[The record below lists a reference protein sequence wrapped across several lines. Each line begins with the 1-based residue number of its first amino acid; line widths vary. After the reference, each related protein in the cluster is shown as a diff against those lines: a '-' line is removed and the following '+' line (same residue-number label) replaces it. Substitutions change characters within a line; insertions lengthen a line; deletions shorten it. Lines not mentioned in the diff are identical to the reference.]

1 MCHRTVMSLLQC
13 CVQQSER
20 PRTFTDST
28 HQYIPYEMLSFEF
41 NHIHVYDNVVIMHV
55 YSSRHSFAQLFYYY
69 TLIIPNATSCK
80 GIMFLT
86 SVSVIQSVSPGLFV
100 ITTLLKPLN
109 RILLNFVDMKD
120 TMCRCTISQEILII
134 LFSGELLTF

>member
-13 CVQQSER
+13 YVQQSER
-20 PRTFTDST
+20 SRTFTDST
-28 HQYIPYEMLSFEF
+28 IFQYIPYEMLSFEF
-41 NHIHVYDNVVIMHV
+41 NHIHVYVNVVIMHV

-80 GIMFLT
+80 GLMFLT
-86 SVSVIQSVSPGLFV
+86 SVSVIQSVSPGFFV

-109 RILLNFVDMKD
+109 RMLLNFVDMKD
-120 TMCRCTISQEILII
+120 TMCRCTISQEILIR
-134 LFSGELLTF
+134 LFSWELIT